1 MELLFDE
8 KNIPD
13 YACKY
18 DIDYDAPVEAIVT
31 EVKERRYL
39 TKSNLIELSKWIRNR
54 RTDLV
59 YNNSNEFIIEVT
71 REALTSTNELD
82 RINVSQCLG
91 GVSLGI
97 SSSILHWFHEDDY
110 PIWSKLA
117 LSSIKPIPSESQW
130 QNYVSFCRNT
140 ARRNKIN
147 MRTLDRALCVHT
159 IEVRQTNK
167 VLVL

>member
-8 KNIPD
+8 KDICY
-13 YACKY
+13 YASKY
-18 DIDYDAPVEAIVT
+18 DIDYDKPIEVIVT
-31 EVKERRYL
+31 EIKEKRYL
-39 TKSNLIELSKWIRNR
+39 TQSDLIKLSKWIKNR

-59 YNNSNEFIIEVT
+59 YKNSNERIIRVT
-71 REALTSTNELD
+71 REALTSTNEPD
-82 RINVSQCLG
+82 RINVSQCLD

-117 LSSIKPIPSESQW
+117 RSAIKPIPSESQW

-140 ARRNKIN
+140 ARQNKVD

-159 IEVRQTNK
+159 VKETQTNEF
-167 VLVL
+167 LVS